1 MSKDSL
7 ADFLRSAISCA
18 LVCVALGFASRAL
31 AADDCPTSA
40 DPINT
45 DRPGL
50 ANSSLVVP
58 YGSFQAENGIDWSVG
73 QGSNLLGGS
82 STRLRLGVAQCT
94 EFLIDV
100 PSYVG
105 SLNGSHPSG
114 FSNVVISFKR
124 QLPVPFGFDLSATAG
139 LGFPSGYSKISGHGY
154 QPYIQAPWSYEIADQ
169 WNASGMFA
177 LNWFPSE
184 STRNPT
190 FGSDFSLGREF
201 GRSANMYVEYGG
213 SYDHHRPAQ
222 VLDTGAQ
229 WRFTNTQQI
238 DFQAGFG
245 LNSSSVHHFVGIGYS
260 FRLDGLFGVSRNS
273 PVHGAPAH

>member
-1 MSKDSL
+1 MSKDSV

-18 LVCVALGFASRAL
+18 LVCAALLTGAARAL
-31 AADDCPTSA
+31 VAEDCPAST

-58 YGSFQAENGIDWSVG
+58 YGSFQAENGIDWTVN
-73 QGSNLLGGS
+73 QGSSHLGGS
-82 STRLRLGVAQCT
+82 STRLRLGVAHCA
-94 EFLIDV
+94 EFLIDA

-105 SLNGSHPSG
+105 SINGSQPSG
-114 FSNVVISFKR
+114 FSDVVVSFKR
-124 QLPVPFGFDLSATAG
+124 QIPVPFGFDLSATAG
-139 LGFPSGYSKISGHGY
+139 LGFPSGSSKISGHGY
-154 QPYIQAPWSYEIADQ
+154 QPYIQAPWSYEIAKG
-169 WNASGMFA
+169 WSASGMFA

-190 FGSDFSLGREF
+190 FGSDFSLGREL
-201 GRSANMYVEYGG
+201 GRSANMYIEYGG
-213 SYDHHRPAQ
+213 SYDHQRPTQ

-229 WRFTNTQQI
+229 WRFTSTQQI

-245 LNSSSVHHFVGIGYS
+245 LNSSSVDHFFGIGYS
-260 FRLDGLFGVSRNS
+260 FRLDGLFGKSSNLTGPR
-273 PVHGAPAH
+273 